1 MLSVSV
7 VPNKLR
13 NIPDPPSQLFVK
25 GNDVNVLL
33 DRPCVTVV
41 GSRKVSSYGKAVTAA
56 LAGDLARAGVLIIS
70 GLALGVDS
78 IAHTAALDAGGLTLA
93 VLPSPVEQ
101 IYPASH
107 VQLAKRII
115 SQGGALVSEYPAGAP
130 VYRLNFV
137 ERNRIASGLCDAL
150 LITEAAEK
158 SGTLHTANFALEQGK
173 VVLAV
178 PGNITSL
185 NSVGT
190 NNLIKT
196 GATPVTSAADV
207 LQALGIDTSRAAKQA
222 PKGETP
228 EEQAL
233 LDLIYSGVS
242 DGAALLEQSGLS
254 AALFSQT
261 LTMLEIRGQ
270 IRALG
275 ANRWAAVAF
284 AGPAWGAA
292 WPGGS

>member
-25 GNDVNVLL
+25 GYSVNELL
-33 DRPCVTVV
+33 ERPCVAVV
-41 GSRKVSSYGKAVTAA
+41 GSRKVSAYGKAVTAA

-78 IAHTAALDAGGLTLA
+78 IAHIAALDAGGLTLA

-101 IYPASH
+101 IYPAAH
-107 VQLAKRII
+107 EQLAKRII
-115 SQGGALVSEYPAGAP
+115 AQGGALVSEYPAGAP

-173 VVLAV
+173 PVLAV

-185 NSVGT
+185 TSVGT

-207 LQALGIDTSRAAKQA
+207 LQALGIETGKAAKQP
-222 PKGETP
+222 PKGDSP
-228 EEQAL
+228 AEQAL
-233 LDLIYSGVS
+233 LDLLWGGVS
-242 DGAALLEQSGLS
+242 DGAELLARSGLEP
-254 AALFSQT
+254 APFNQA
-261 LTMLEIRGQ
+261 LTMLEIHGQ

-275 ANRWAAVAF
+275 ANRWALQ
-284 AGPAWGAA
+284 
-292 WPGGS
+292 